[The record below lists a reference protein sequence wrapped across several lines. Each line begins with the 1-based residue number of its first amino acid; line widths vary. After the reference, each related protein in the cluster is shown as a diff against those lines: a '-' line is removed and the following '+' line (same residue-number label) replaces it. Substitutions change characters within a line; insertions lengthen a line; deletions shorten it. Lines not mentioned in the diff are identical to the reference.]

1 MPQLLVIGA
10 FNSVFLDFLVCM
22 LPSISVIVPV
32 YNAEKYLVDCLSS
45 VANQSFHN
53 YEVIIVNDGSSD
65 SSAAIA
71 ESFASQDIRFVLFNQ
86 QNAGVTAARRK
97 GIENANGDY
106 VFFLDADDTLA
117 ENSLEILSKNMG
129 EKWDIIVAQSQDS
142 SCYSGCECITI
153 DEYRRRL
160 IFFTIQVAPW
170 GKLIKRTLFT
180 ETTLDVPKEIK
191 VGEDW
196 IMNLRLSFNTEKEVL
211 VIPDRVYFYNRNDES
226 VIATFKPKI
235 EYERNFY
242 PYLIASIPNS
252 YKEPYVPLITNYV
265 INCWVRYTSNML
277 RLSDVAQ
284 EFRKALKVHYR
295 EGYPGLPCLSRL
307 IFLNTL
313 FVCRLPLIAVYKGR
327 NVIYPKMKKLCCHAF
342 KYVLRRCLKELFNV

>member
-1 MPQLLVIGA
+1 M
-10 FNSVFLDFLVCM
+10 CM
-22 LPSISVIVPV
+22 SPRISVIVPV
-32 YNAEKYLVDCLSS
+32 YNAERYLVDCLNS
-45 VANQSFHN
+45 VMKQTFHN
-53 YEVIIVNDGSSD
+53 YEIIVVNDGSSD
-65 SSAAIA
+65 GSADIVD
-71 ESFASQDIRFVLFNQ
+71 SFTLLDKRFKVFHQ
-86 QNAGVTAARRK
+86 QNLGVTAARRK
-97 GIENANGDY
+97 GVENAKGDY
-106 VFFLDADDTLA
+106 VFFLDADDTLPEEA
-117 ENSLEILSKNMG
+117 LEILSKYIG
-129 EKWDIIVAQSQDS
+129 ERVDIVVGQSQNLL
-142 SCYSGCECITI
+142 CESGCEYITP
-153 DEYRRRL
+153 DEYRQRL
-160 IFFTIQVAPW
+160 IFFKIQVAPW

-265 INCWVRYTSNML
+265 INCWVKYTSNML

-284 EFRKALKVHYR
+284 EFRKDLKVNYR
-295 EGYPGLPCLSRL
+295 EGYPGLPYLSRL

-313 FVCRLPLIAVYKGR
+313 LVCRLPLIAVYKGR

-342 KYVLRRCLKELFNV
+342 KYVLRRCLKEPFGTASEK